1 MGVKKLFTAS
11 LLLILL
17 VLPALAYASIPAR
30 PETLTFVNDFANL
43 LTPNEEQDLTG
54 VLAGIETA
62 TSAEVVIVTVRTLG
76 GTDVFAYA
84 QQLFTAWGI
93 GKRDK
98 NNGLLLLVST
108 QEREF
113 RFHTG
118 YGLEGALPDGH
129 LGSLFRAHIVPSF
142 GEGRFFDGLRGVL
155 MASDGIVVRL
165 EREYNVTIERGA
177 IAPQTT
183 AGPAMFLEGGLNL
196 LVVIV
201 LLLLLSTR
209 GGRGL
214 LWFLLGHSIGS
225 MNRRNRGGP
234 FGGGFGG
241 DLAGVAQAAVARA
254 VAGSLA
260 ETHGALYP
268 QEGR

>member
-1 MGVKKLFTAS
+1 MGVKKLFTAF

-30 PETLTFVNDFANL
+30 PGTLTFVNDFANL
-43 LTPNEEQDLTG
+43 LTPSEEQDLTG

-76 GTDVFAYA
+76 GTDVFEYA
-84 QQLFTAWGI
+84 QQLFTEWGI

-108 QEREF
+108 AEREF
-113 RFHTG
+113 RFHIG

-129 LGSLFRAHIVPSF
+129 LGSLFRAQIVPNF

-155 MASDGIVVRL
+155 MASDGIVARL

-177 IAPQTT
+177 LAAQTT
-183 AGPAMFLEGGLNL
+183 AGPARLLESGLNI
-196 LVVIV
+196 LVVII

-214 LWFLLGHSIGS
+214 LWFFLGHSIGN
-225 MNRRNRGGP
+225 MNRRGGP

-241 DLAGVAQAAVARA
+241 GGFGGGRSGGGGAG
-254 VAGSLA
+254 
-260 ETHGALYP
+260 
-268 QEGR
+268 GRW